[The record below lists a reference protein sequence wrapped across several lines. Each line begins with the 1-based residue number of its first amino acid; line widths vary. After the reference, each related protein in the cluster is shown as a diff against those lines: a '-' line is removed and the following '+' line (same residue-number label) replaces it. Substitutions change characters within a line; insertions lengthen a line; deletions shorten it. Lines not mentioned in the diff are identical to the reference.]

1 MARSSSSFRS
11 LVLFLLEHF
20 LLSRVEI
27 NLSAKDELL
36 KCENCRSS
44 RSFVLYFPQKTL
56 CHFSMSFLLDVLCC
70 HVLSWNSIVNKLFG
84 IDVMIHAGQD
94 DFIVSQDPEFPKTI
108 TPPPP
113 PAPLITYNDAY
124 NINIFEIGR
133 ASRDCGF
140 HKFWGCKFLGL

>member
-1 MARSSSSFRS
+1 MKKGNIVRNTVVFPHKHVLNEGKDKMARSSSSFRS
-11 LVLFLLEHF
+11 LALFLLEHF
-20 LLSRVEI
+20 LLPRVQI
-27 NLSAKDELL
+27 NLSARDERL

-94 DFIVSQDPEFPKTI
+94 DFIVS
-108 TPPPP
+108 
-113 PAPLITYNDAY
+113 
-124 NINIFEIGR
+124 
-133 ASRDCGF
+133 
-140 HKFWGCKFLGL
+140 